1 MLMTSSK
8 PRLDWLLKK
17 NSLAFH
23 KRSVLWVLE
32 SERASLGLYEDGEIM
47 FERVSERKK
56 ERGREGGRE
65 KRINEPVG
73 D

>member
-32 SERASLGLYEDGEIM
+32 SERESLGLYEDGEIM
-47 FERVSERKK
+47 FERVRERKR
-56 ERGREGGRE
+56 EEGREG
-65 KRINEPVG
+65 KKNK
-73 D
+73 